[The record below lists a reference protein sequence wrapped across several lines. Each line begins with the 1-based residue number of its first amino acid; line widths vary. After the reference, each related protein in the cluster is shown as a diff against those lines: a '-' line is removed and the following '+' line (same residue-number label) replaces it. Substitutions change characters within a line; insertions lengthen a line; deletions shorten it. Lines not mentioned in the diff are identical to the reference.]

1 MVTLEDI
8 ARKLN
13 ISVSI
18 VSRALNN
25 KYGVKKATR
34 EMVKKAAEEMGY
46 QPNAAARS
54 LATRKTAT
62 LGVVLASMADYY
74 STAIINGMEFMASKT
89 GYSLLF
95 SNSFEYHD
103 DRDILNKMV
112 FSQRVDG
119 LIIVGSKISQNPM
132 IDELLDKGI
141 PFVLL
146 ERNHGDPRSNCIWVN
161 NIIGGYSATRHLI
174 DKGHTRIAHIGGPQN
189 LQTAI
194 DRLEG
199 YKKALLEAGLPY
211 EEELVIPKTYI
222 WDGGYQ
228 AAKELLAQ
236 TPRCSAIFAAN
247 DPMAYGVLFAA
258 YEAGLSVPRDLAVIG
273 YDDLEF
279 SEIMQPPL
287 TTLRQPRFEMGEKAV
302 SLLAT
307 VLKKNLSG
315 GEGTKIHLIPELIQ
329 RSSV

>member
-8 ARKLN
+8 AKKLN
-13 ISVSI
+13 ISISI

-34 EMVKKAAEEMGY
+34 EMVKKTAEEMGY

-62 LGVVLASMADYY
+62 LGVVLAAMTDYY
-74 STAIINGMEFMASKT
+74 STAVINGMEFMASKT

-95 SNSFEYHD
+95 SNSFEYHNYH
-103 DRDILNKMV
+103 DILNKMV
-112 FSQRVDG
+112 YSQRVDG
-119 LIIVGSKISQNPM
+119 LVIVGSNISQNPL
-132 IDELLDKGI
+132 IDELLEKET

-146 ERNHGDPRSNCIWVN
+146 ERNHTDPRSNCVWVN
-161 NIIGGYSATRHLI
+161 NIIGGYTAAKYLI
-174 DKGHTRIAHIGGPQN
+174 DKGHTRIAHIAGPLN
-189 LQTAI
+189 LQTAV

-199 YKKALLEAGLPY
+199 YKQALQEAGVPFL
-211 EEELVIPKTYI
+211 EELVIPMNYI
-222 WDGGYQ
+222 WDGGYK
-228 AAKELLAQ
+228 AAKELLSL
-236 TPRCSAIFAAN
+236 TPRCTAIFAAN

-258 YEAGLSVPRDLAVIG
+258 HEAGLSVPGDLAVIG

-279 SEIMQPPL
+279 SPIMQPPL
-287 TTLRQPRFEMGEKAV
+287 TTILQPRFEMGEKAV

-307 VLKKNLSG
+307 VLKYRSTRK
-315 GEGTKIHLIPELIQ
+315 GTKIHLTPKLIE
-329 RSSV
+329 RASV

>member
-25 KYGVKKATR
+25 KYGVKKTTR

-62 LGVVLASMADYY
+62 LGVVLPSMADSY
-74 STAIINGMEFMASKT
+74 STAVINGMEFMASKT

-95 SNSFEYHD
+95 SNSFEYQD
-103 DRDILNKMV
+103 YRDILNKMV

-119 LIIVGSKISQNPM
+119 LIIIGSNISQNPL
-132 IDELLDKGI
+132 IDELLEKEV

-146 ERNHGDPRSNCIWVN
+146 ERNHSNPRSNCIWVN
-161 NIIGGYSATRHLI
+161 NIIGGYNATRYLI
-174 DKGHTRIAHIGGPQN
+174 DKGHTRIAHIAGPLH

-199 YKKALLEAGLPY
+199 YKKALAEAGLPY
-211 EEELVIPKTYI
+211 IEDYVIPQTYI

-228 AAKELLAQ
+228 AARVLLDQ
-236 TPRCSAIFAAN
+236 KPQCTAIFAAN

-258 YEAGLSVPRDLAVIG
+258 YEAGLTVPGDLAVVG

-279 SEIMQPPL
+279 SAIMQPPL
-287 TTLRQPRFEMGEKAV
+287 TTIRQPRFEMGEKAV

-307 VLKKNLSG
+307 VLKKNLTG
-315 GEGTKIHLIPELIQ
+315 GEGTKIHLIPELIE
-329 RSSV
+329 RASV

>member
-8 ARKLN
+8 AKKLN

-25 KYGVKKATR
+25 KYGVKKTTR
-34 EMVKKAAEEMGY
+34 EMVLKAAEDMGY

-62 LGVVLASMADYY
+62 IGVVLAAMADYY

-95 SNSFEYHD
+95 SNSFEYHEYH
-103 DRDILNKMV
+103 DILNKMV
-112 FSQRVDG
+112 YSQRVDG
-119 LIIVGSKISQNPM
+119 LIIIGSNIHQNPM
-132 IDELLDKGI
+132 IDELLKKEI
-141 PFVLL
+141 PFVCL
-146 ERNHGDPRSNCIWVN
+146 ERNHTDPRSNCIWVN
-161 NIIGGYSATRHLI
+161 NVIGGYIATKHLI
-174 DKGHTRIAHIGGPQN
+174 DKGHTRIAHISGPLH

-199 YKKALLEAGLPY
+199 YKKALLEAGIPY
-211 EEELVIPKTYI
+211 QEEWVKPMNYI
-222 WDGGYQ
+222 WDGGYN
-228 AAKELLAQ
+228 AAKELLSFK
-236 TPRCSAIFAAN
+236 PRCTAIFAAN

-258 YEAGLSVPRDLAVIG
+258 YESKLSVPGDLAVVG
-273 YDDLEF
+273 YDDAEF
-279 SEIMQPPL
+279 SAIMQPPL
-287 TTLRQPRFEMGEKAV
+287 TTIHQPRFEMGEKAV

-307 VLKKNLSG
+307 VLKYRRLK
-315 GEGTKIHLIPELIQ
+315 EGSKIHLIPDLIE
-329 RSSV
+329 RASV